1 MAGFEKGR
9 GPARATAAHLLEL
22 GAGPAMASD
31 QESRERKTKKTKNGA
46 AAWREQNAEGRR
58 KASRGRELGALEGR
72 NAQPWKPLRWGWS
85 FSSTCLK
92 EPTTGKW

>member
-31 QESRERKTKKTKNGA
+31 QESRERKTKKQKMEQQPGGSRTPRGEEKPAVGGSSA
-46 AAWREQNAEGRR
+46 RWREGMPSHGSPYAGEG
-58 KASRGRELGALEGR
+58 ASALR
-72 NAQPWKPLRWGWS
+72 A
-85 FSSTCLK
+85 
-92 EPTTGKW
+92 